1 MTTTDIATYIQAIT
15 WDDVIDAA
23 GVVLVFLLAYSPFAS
38 KLHALVTQWQVYTA
52 TTPTPYD
59 DRVARVA
66 RAFTGFLVAVIALG
80 VEYIPRLTMGL
91 ASLRATTDAAT
102 AKARARRSTP
112 FITMLALAVLSSA
125 CGGAGIQTT
134 RSALLITDG
143 VVDRIDAE
151 VAPLAEDAHERALA
165 ESTSR
170 EEYDRRMQPWVRVS
184 SAITGVQAALL
195 ASAITVEA
203 VESGQD
209 GDVLGAIGCTV
220 EALAELAAMLPDV
233 GVDVPPTLRTAI
245 ALLAELAGDVCPAP
259 PESQPDV
266 PEVAQAC
273 VDGAPC

>member
-1 MTTTDIATYIQAIT
+1 MTTTDIVSYIQTIT

-52 TTPTPYD
+52 TTPTPHD
-59 DRVARVA
+59 DRIARVA
-66 RAFTGFLVAVIALG
+66 RAFTGALVAIIAFG

-102 AKARARRSTP
+102 AKARSRRTTP
-112 FITMLALAVLSSA
+112 FITMLVLAFVVLSSA

-151 VAPLAEDAHERALA
+151 VAPLAEEAHIRALS
-165 ESTSR
+165 ESSSR
-170 EEYDRRMQPWVRVS
+170 AEYDRRMRPWVRVS

-203 VESGQD
+203 VEAGQD

-259 PESQPDV
+259 PEPEPDV
-266 PEVAQAC
+266 PAEGGV
-273 VDGAPC
+273 PS